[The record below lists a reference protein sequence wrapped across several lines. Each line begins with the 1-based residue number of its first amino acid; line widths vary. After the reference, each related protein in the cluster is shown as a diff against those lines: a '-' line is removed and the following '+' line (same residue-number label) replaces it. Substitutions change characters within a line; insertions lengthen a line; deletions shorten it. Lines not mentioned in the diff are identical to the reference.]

1 MDTFG
6 DCHARFWFDNHDRY
20 DTIVCD
26 ETAAK
31 VSIAIHDG
39 LMQLAREA
47 ELWRRRGKFPPI
59 AEAEE
64 TLRAKVTAAL
74 FKAKVDASNE
84 AVQVRLA
91 QAQLGLDLI
100 AKLVV
105 DEAGTWATDAGAGTA
120 LVWLEQWLDSGRQ
133 YTGVEIT
140 PDFSAKTRADL
151 IAIRDF
157 GGGDLRVLIR
167 DHKAKRESVD
177 PRFDNGILVRAIW
190 AAGEIDNPR
199 APWFLKDRG
208 VRVNRNVIEL
218 ETVNL
223 MHGDGPEFI
232 LRAQYTVEELLPHR
246 ARLAE
251 LMTEMDEVQ
260 QQPAADYVTA
270 SPSAL
275 CKSYCRF
282 LHRCIPGKE
291 FVATTCGPEA
301 LAERIGS

>member
-6 DCHARFWFDNHDRY
+6 DCHARFWFDNHDRN
-20 DTIVCD
+20 DTVACD

-47 ELWRRRGKFPPI
+47 ELWRRRGVYPPI
-59 AEAEE
+59 ADAEKA
-64 TLRAKVTAAL
+64 LRAKVTAAL
-74 FKAKVDASNE
+74 FKAKVDSGDP
-84 AVQVRLA
+84 AVQARLA
-91 QAQLGLDLI
+91 QAQTGLDLV
-100 AKLVV
+100 AKLIV
-105 DEAGTWATDAGAGTA
+105 DEAGGWATDPATGTA

-140 PDFSAKTRADL
+140 SDFSAKTRADL

-157 GGGDLRVLIR
+157 DGGDLRILIR
-167 DHKAKRESVD
+167 DHKAKGQTVD

-190 AAGEIDNPR
+190 AAGEIANPR
-199 APWFLKDRG
+199 APWFLKNRG
-208 VRVNRNVIEL
+208 VRVNRNLIEL

-223 MHGDGPEFI
+223 MHGTGPDFI

-246 ARLAE
+246 ERLAE
-251 LMTEMDEVQ
+251 LMAEMDEVV

-282 LHRCIPGKE
+282 LHRCIPGQE
-291 FVATTCGPEA
+291 FVATTYGTEA